1 MSRTV
6 AAPTTTSDA
15 EQNPFS
21 PVTPAPAEAGAG
33 LPPENPFQPVALGRV
48 AWRPGMKAEA
58 SWANRW
64 LPVTI
69 REVQPDGRLKIH
81 WEGYSD
87 AFDEVVP
94 AERLRALPRP
104 AD

>member
-1 MSRTV
+1 
-6 AAPTTTSDA
+6 
-15 EQNPFS
+15 
-21 PVTPAPAEAGAG
+21 
-33 LPPENPFQPVALGRV
+33 
-48 AWRPGMKAEA
+48 MKAEA

-69 REVQPDGRLKIH
+69 REVQPDGRLKID
-81 WEGYSD
+81 WEDYYSD